1 MDLAAVGVVFAGY
14 LLGSFD
20 FGVIVPRLRGVDIY
34 SVGSGNPGASN
45 VLRTMGRGAAA
56 FVMLGDA
63 AKGFGAAMLGDLV
76 AGDAAGVAAGFAA
89 VVGHCWPLWHRFHG
103 GKGVATGGGATF
115 WIEPVM
121 AAAMMVAWAAVVG
134 VTRRASVA
142 SLVLVALYVPGL
154 ALFGHRGWSLVW
166 GGAIAALILVRH
178 HTNIRRLVSGA
189 EHTIEGAA

>member
-1 MDLAAVGVVFAGY
+1 MALAAGGVVVAGY
-14 LLGSFD
+14 LLGSID

-45 VLRTMGRGAAA
+45 VLRTMGRSAAA
-56 FVMLGDA
+56 FVILGDA
-63 AKGFGAAMLGDLV
+63 AKGFAAAALGDLV
-76 AGDAAGVAAGFAA
+76 AGEAAGVAAAFAA

-115 WIEPVM
+115 WVAPVL
-121 AAAMMVAWAAVVG
+121 AGALTLAWALVAG

-142 SLVLVALYVPGL
+142 SLVLVTAYVPGM

-166 GGAIAALILVRH
+166 GGAIARLILVRH
-178 HTNIRRLVSGA
+178 HANIRRLASGA
-189 EHTIEGAA
+189 EHTIGGTA